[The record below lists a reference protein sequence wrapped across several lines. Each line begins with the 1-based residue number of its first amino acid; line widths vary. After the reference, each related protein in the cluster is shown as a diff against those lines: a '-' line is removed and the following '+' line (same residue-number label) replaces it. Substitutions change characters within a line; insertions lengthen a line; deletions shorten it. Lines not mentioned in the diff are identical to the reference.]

1 MGSSIICG
9 EPQLVFSVYRGR
21 CGAETPREFIQYLHV
36 SQGSLSELD
45 TQVEIAE
52 QLVWL
57 KENDGERLENVMNRM
72 DKMLSGLIRHQ
83 KSSDPLRLTLHENSS
98 AMPKDKGVR

>member
-1 MGSSIICG
+1 
-9 EPQLVFSVYRGR
+9 V
-21 CGAETPREFIQYLHV
+21 ETPREFIQYLHV

-52 QLVWL
+52 QLGWL

-83 KSSDPLRLTLHENSS
+83 KSSHPLRLTLHENSS